1 MLIKGCL
8 LTGKKVYCV
17 VNNEINRP
25 HKITIFS
32 YYTGFVFNKIFK
44 VLQIFILHS
53 NSMSLSRGYEDV
65 ISILIKDG

>member
-25 HKITIFS
+25 HKIAIFS

-53 NSMSLSRGYEDV
+53 NSMYEDV

>member
-53 NSMSLSRGYEDV
+53 NSMSRGYEDV